1 LEYIIVIVIGIVIGI
16 LFQRA
21 YSYFTKPPRPK
32 PVHEI
37 FETKPKSNNDVSP
50 ITIGLFILFCL
61 FAGIV
66 VINI

>member
-1 LEYIIVIVIGIVIGI
+1 MVLKIKR
-16 LFQRA
+16 LRMA
-21 YSYFTKPPRPK
+21 YKASERYSNKRSHSRPK
-32 PVHEI
+32 PVYEI